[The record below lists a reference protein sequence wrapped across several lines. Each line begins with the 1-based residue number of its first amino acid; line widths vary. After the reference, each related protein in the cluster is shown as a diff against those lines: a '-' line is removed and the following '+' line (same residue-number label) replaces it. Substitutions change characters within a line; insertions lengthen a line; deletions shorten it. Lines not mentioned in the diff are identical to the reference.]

1 MNKILVESIQNY
13 SNDEIP
19 ENPKNITL
27 QKIIIINRMILR
39 FQIELYSEI
48 LELYKKNLD
57 IIGMLAQ
64 KLEIIGNQLKKI

>member
-13 SNDEIP
+13 LNDEIP